1 MELIAANHSSYPRIG
16 SAPEQQRYRQAYAK
30 WERKEISN
38 KEFRRV
44 QDEVT
49 REVIGEQIKAGLNL
63 VTDGQVRWD
72 DPISHLTQ
80 KLRGCGIN
88 GLLRFFDTNFYFRQP
103 VLKRKL
109 SRPRPILKREFQ
121 FACRVSSKPV
131 KPVIAG
137 PYTLGKLSIN
147 RRETGF
153 ETIVMEFAKVVA
165 QEVRDLAKAGAE
177 LIQVEEPAIL
187 KYPDD
192 FKIFAKAVE
201 KIAAAKGPADLA
213 LYTYFGD
220 VAPLYGKFLE
230 LPVDVL
236 GFDFTYS
243 ARLPDVISRLG
254 CNKDI
259 GLGIVDGRNTRLEGV
274 EEILP
279 PLKSVLRAVESEH
292 VYLSP
297 SCGLGDYLP
306 RDIAFKKLQR
316 AAEITEKARRI
327 L

>member
-1 MELIAANHSSYPRIG
+1 
-16 SAPEQQRYRQAYAK
+16 
-30 WERKEISN
+30 
-38 KEFRRV
+38 
-44 QDEVT
+44 
-49 REVIGEQIKAGLNL
+49 
-63 VTDGQVRWD
+63 
-72 DPISHLTQ
+72 
-80 KLRGCGIN
+80 
-88 GLLRFFDTNFYFRQP
+88 LLRFFDTNFYFRQP

-109 SRPRPILKREFQ
+109 SRPRPILKREFR

-131 KPVIAG
+131 KPVITG

-147 RRETGF
+147 RRETSF
-153 ETIVMEFAKVVA
+153 EKILMEFANVVA

-187 KYPDD
+187 KHPDD

-201 KIAAAKGPADLA
+201 KIVAAKGPADLA

-220 VAPLYGKFLE
+220 AAPLYEKFLE

-254 CNKDI
+254 CKKDI

-274 EEILP
+274 EEILF
-279 PLKSVLRAVESEH
+279 PLKSVLRAVGSEN

-306 RDIAFKKLQR
+306 RDVAFKKLQR
-316 AAEITEKARRI
+316 VAEITEKARRI
-327 L
+327 V

>member
-1 MELIAANHSSYPRIG
+1 
-16 SAPEQQRYRQAYAK
+16 
-30 WERKEISN
+30 
-38 KEFRRV
+38 
-44 QDEVT
+44 
-49 REVIGEQIKAGLNL
+49 VI
-63 VTDGQVRWD
+63 T
-72 DPISHLTQ
+72 
-80 KLRGCGIN
+80 
-88 GLLRFFDTNFYFRQP
+88 
-103 VLKRKL
+103 
-109 SRPRPILKREFQ
+109 
-121 FACRVSSKPV
+121 
-131 KPVIAG
+131 G

-147 RRETGF
+147 RRETSF
-153 ETIVMEFAKVVA
+153 EKILMDFANVVA

-187 KYPDD
+187 KHPDD

-201 KIAAAKGPADLA
+201 KIVAAKGPADLA

-220 VAPLYGKFLE
+220 AAPFYEKFLE

-254 CNKDI
+254 CKKDI

-274 EEILP
+274 EEILF
-279 PLKSVLRAVESEH
+279 PLKSVLRAVGSEN

-306 RDIAFKKLQR
+306 RDVAFKKLQR
-316 AAEITEKARRI
+316 VAEITEKARRI
-327 L
+327 V